1 MIEQLKHFPTFK
13 QIIQQIESLPPLKT
27 EESIL
32 FRILVQL
39 MVIVGIVATDVAAV
53 SQFPMSIWAIPL
65 SILGGVISWRR
76 RKKKNVTLK
85 FILAIAMV
93 ATLFIFLGNL
103 IRSLFDNRL
112 VLAEFLVQL
121 QVLHSFDLPRR
132 KDLGYSMVIGF
143 ILIGVAGTLSQTVA
157 FAPWLLLFL
166 MIAIPTMILDY
177 RSRMGL
183 ATYESEWK
191 ANWGNKNKKQSE
203 KNNQWLKNSPLSP
216 KKITS
221 FLTVTLAV
229 GLLIFTIMPRYPGY
243 QLQTFPVS
251 APEGL
256 EDLDFSQTDRGI
268 VSPGYNPDG
277 SGAGGG
283 GINGGEGAGSGQ
295 VDDTFY
301 YGFNTTIDQNL
312 RGNITNPKV
321 VLRVR
326 SQSPGFWR
334 ALAFDHYTG
343 QGWDISRDDQ
353 TMDVN
358 RNRWNFQFNFA
369 VPNVQ
374 GETERVIQTFTVV
387 SDLPNIIPLLS
398 SPDRLYF
405 PTEQIAIDT
414 EGSLRSPTGLI
425 EGLTYT
431 AVSKVRNRNQ
441 TQLSQAGNNYP
452 ESISNYYLDVPQ
464 NIRNLVREKAE
475 ELLAKSPNELTSN
488 YAKALY
494 LAQAIKQNYRI
505 DPDIPPLE
513 EGEDL
518 TQAFLETYQG
528 GYPDHFATV
537 YTLMLRSLNIP
548 ARLVVGFAPG
558 NFNPFTGYYVVRN
571 TDAYALTEVYFPDYG
586 WFYFDPLPGNEIIP
600 PSVDDD
606 NTFGVLG
613 QLWDW
618 VASWLPSPIV
628 DFVTILF
635 NDIIDAISD
644 FLSSPWLARVWRFF
658 TGSFMGILVGAMV
671 LIFLGFIGW
680 LAFNWLQ
687 KQLYRR
693 RLAKLDPIE
702 KLYQEMIDFLSEKG
716 HPKHKAQTPK
726 EYAQRLR
733 EFLTIEQLEIIDLI
747 STNFVAWRY
756 GNQKYNLDYLQTQFN
771 LLKGSFK
778 TQLSKQL
785 TMDND

>member
-1 MIEQLKHFPTFK
+1 MIEQLKRFPTIER
-13 QIIQQIESLPPLKT
+13 IIQQIESLPPLKT

-32 FRILVQL
+32 FRVLVQL

-53 SQFPMSIWAIPL
+53 SQFPMSVWAIPL
-65 SILGGVISWRR
+65 SILGGVVSWHR
-76 RKKKNVTLK
+76 RKEKNVTLK

-93 ATLFIFLGNL
+93 ATLFFFLGNL

-166 MIAIPTMILDY
+166 LVTIPTMILDY

-183 ATYESEWK
+183 PTYESEYK
-191 ANWGNKNKKQSE
+191 ANTGNKHQKQSE
-203 KNNQWLKNSPLSP
+203 KTKQWLKNSPLSP

-221 FLTVTLAV
+221 FLTVTLAI

-256 EDLDFSQTDRGI
+256 EDLDFSQADRGI

-283 GINGGEGAGSGQ
+283 GTSGEDGAGRGQ

-301 YGFNTTIDQNL
+301 YGFNTTMDQNL
-312 RGNITNPKV
+312 RGSISNPKV

-353 TMDVN
+353 TMDVD
-358 RNRWNFQFNFA
+358 RNRWNFQFNFSL
-369 VPNVQ
+369 PNVL

-452 ESISNYYLDVPQ
+452 ESISDYYLEVPE

-475 ELLAKSPNELTSN
+475 ELLSRSPSELTSN
-488 YAKALY
+488 YARALY

-571 TDAYALTEVYFPDYG
+571 TDAYALTEVYFPNYG

-635 NDIIDAISD
+635 TNIIDAISD
-644 FLSSPWLARVWRFF
+644 FLSSPWLTRLWAFF
-658 TGSFMGILVGAMV
+658 TGSFTGILLGSMV

-680 LAFNWLQ
+680 LGFNLLQ
-687 KQLYRR
+687 KQLYRL
-693 RLAKLDPIE
+693 RLAKLDPME
-702 KLYQEMIDFLSEKG
+702 KLYLEMIDFLGAKG
-716 HPKHKAQTPK
+716 YPKHKAQTPR

-733 EFLTIEQLEIIDLI
+733 DFLATEQLEIIDLI
-747 STNFVAWRY
+747 SDNFVAWYY
-756 GNQKYNLDYLQTQFN
+756 GKQDYNIDYLRSQYN
-771 LLKGSFK
+771 LLKSSFK
-778 TQLSKQL
+778 SKVSKQL
-785 TMDND
+785 MMDN

>member
-1 MIEQLKHFPTFK
+1 MIEQLKRFPTFER
-13 QIIQQIESLPPLKT
+13 IIQQIESLPPLKT

-32 FRILVQL
+32 FRVLVQL
-39 MVIVGIVATDVAAV
+39 MVIVGIVATDVAAM
-53 SQFPMSIWAIPL
+53 SQFPMSVWAIPL
-65 SILGGVISWRR
+65 SILGGVVSWHR
-76 RKKKNVTLK
+76 RKKKNITLK

-93 ATLFIFLGNL
+93 ATLFFFLGNL

-166 MIAIPTMILDY
+166 IITIPTMILDY
-177 RSRMGL
+177 RSRIGL
-183 ATYESEWK
+183 ATYESEYR
-191 ANWGNKNKKQSE
+191 ANRGNKNQKQSE
-203 KNNQWLKNSPLSP
+203 KNRQWLKNSPLSP

-221 FLTVTLAV
+221 FLTVTLVV
-229 GLLIFTIMPRYPGY
+229 GLLIFAIMPRYPGY

-251 APEGL
+251 APQGL

-268 VSPGYNPDG
+268 VSPGYNRDG

-283 GINGGEGAGSGQ
+283 GLSGEGGAGTGQ

-312 RGNITNPKV
+312 RGTITNPRV

-326 SQSPGFWR
+326 SQAPGFWR

-343 QGWDISRDDQ
+343 QGWDISRDEQ
-353 TMDVN
+353 TMDVD
-358 RNRWNFQFNFA
+358 RNRWNFQFNFSL
-369 VPNVQ
+369 PNVQ
-374 GETERVIQTFTVV
+374 GETERVIQTYTVV

-398 SPDRLYF
+398 SPQHLYF
-405 PTEQIAIDT
+405 PTEQVAVDT
-414 EGSLRSPTGLI
+414 EGSLRSPTGLL

-431 AVSKVRNRNQ
+431 VVSRVRKRDQ
-441 TQLSQAGNNYP
+441 TQLSQAGTSYP
-452 ESISNYYLDVPQ
+452 ESIANYYLDVPD
-464 NIRNLVREKAE
+464 NIRDLVRERAE
-475 ELLAKSPNELTSN
+475 ELLSRSPNELTSN

-518 TQAFLETYQG
+518 AQAFLQTYQG

-537 YTLMLRSLNIP
+537 YTLMLRSLDIP
-548 ARLVVGFAPG
+548 ARLVVGFSSG

-571 TDAYALTEVYFPDYG
+571 IDAYAMTEVYFPDYG

-628 DFVTILF
+628 DFITILF
-635 NDIIDAISD
+635 TDIINAISG
-644 FLSSPWLARVWRFF
+644 FLSSPWLTRLWGFF

-671 LIFLGFIGW
+671 LIFLSFIGW
-680 LAFNWLQ
+680 LGFNFIQ
-687 KQLYRR
+687 KQLYRL
-693 RLAKLDPIE
+693 RLAKLDPME
-702 KLYQEMIDFLSEKG
+702 KLYLEMIDFLSQKG
-716 HPKHKAQTPK
+716 YPKHKAQTPK

-733 EFLTIEQLEIIDLI
+733 EFLAPEQLEIIDLI

-756 GNQKYNLDYLQTQFN
+756 GQQGYNIDYLSGQFN
-771 LLKGSFK
+771 LLKSSFK
-778 TQLSKQL
+778 SKVSKQL
-785 TMDND
+785 TMDN